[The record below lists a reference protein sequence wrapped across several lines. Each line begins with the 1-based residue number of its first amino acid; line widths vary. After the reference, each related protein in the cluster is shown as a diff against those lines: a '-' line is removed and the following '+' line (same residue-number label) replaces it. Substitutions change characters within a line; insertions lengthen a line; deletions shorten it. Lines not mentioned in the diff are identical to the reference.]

1 MGYIGVQPKAGF
13 TSGLLDRFTSTTGTT
28 VTLTHDIASEN
39 DIIVFVNFVKQDSTN
54 YSVGGTG
61 NKTLTLGGTLVSSD
75 VVEVHYINAVKLT
88 QAPSAGSVGISQL
101 NVSDGSSG
109 QALTTNGS
117 GTLSFSS
124 VASTNGITMADQWR
138 LTTSFTGDAGPIGS
152 NLERNDS
159 TGYGSIGTGMSESSG
174 TFSFPSTGIYKIDFF
189 WQGYR
194 NAADDNQIF
203 GEIFITTDGSSNYTS
218 VAHALYGSNYAN
230 QRLTVSTS
238 YFFDVTN
245 TSTHKVRFSIS
256 SNSGNNMVFG
266 TSTYNA
272 TFMNFIR
279 LGDT

>member
-1 MGYIGVQPKAGF
+1 MTNAKTNFVSTSSAAGLQIK
-13 TSGLLDRFTSTTGTT
+13 GDGTT
-28 VTLTHDIASEN
+28 DGTLQLNCSQNSHGIKLKSPAHSAAQSYTLTFPTTS
-39 DIIVFVNFVKQDSTN
+39 
-54 YSVGGTG
+54 
-61 NKTLTLGGTLVSSD
+61 
-75 VVEVHYINAVKLT
+75 
-88 QAPSAGSVGISQL
+88 PSADKFL
-101 NVSDGSSG
+101 KTDGSG
-109 QALTTNGS
+109 N
-117 GTLSFSS
+117 LSF
-124 VASTNGITMADQWR
+124 ADAGGITMVDQWR

-159 TGYGSIGTGMSESSG
+159 TGYGKVGTGMSESSG

-194 NAADDNQIF
+194 NTADDNQIF

-238 YFFDVTN
+238 CFFDVTD

-256 SNSGNNMVFG
+256 SNGGNNMVFG
-266 TSTYNA
+266 ASTYNA

>member
-1 MGYIGVQPKAGF
+1 MVFGNVLDIGTPSDGTVTNAKTNFVSTSSAAGLQIK
-13 TSGLLDRFTSTTGTT
+13 GDGTT
-28 VTLTHDIASEN
+28 DGTLQLNCSQNSHGIKLKSPAHSAAQSYTLTFPTTS
-39 DIIVFVNFVKQDSTN
+39 
-54 YSVGGTG
+54 
-61 NKTLTLGGTLVSSD
+61 
-75 VVEVHYINAVKLT
+75 
-88 QAPSAGSVGISQL
+88 PSADKFL
-101 NVSDGSSG
+101 KTDGSG
-109 QALTTNGS
+109 N
-117 GTLSFSS
+117 LSF
-124 VASTNGITMADQWR
+124 ADAGGITMADQWR

-159 TGYGSIGTGMSESSG
+159 TGYGKVGTGMSESSG

-194 NAADDNQIF
+194 NTADDNQIF
-203 GEIFITTDGSSNYTS
+203 GEIFVVTDGSNNYSS

-238 YFFDVTN
+238 CFFDVTD

-256 SNSGNNMVFG
+256 SNGGNNMVFG
-266 TSTYNA
+266 ASTYNA

>member
-203 GEIFITTDGSSNYTS
+203 GEIFITTDGSSSYTS
-218 VAHALYGSNYAN
+218 VAHALYSSNYAN